1 MKNFEIGSTLVV
13 CIFVSGLLGLYF
25 LFSPDPLRFFSD
37 YPLIDS
43 DSVEIIKRFE
53 IGDDK
58 ALIEK
63 EISEG
68 YETSSLNEDGI
79 RSSIVVYKRIE
90 NNQVRL
96 IKFHYTDEKLSSLD
110 IN

>member
-1 MKNFEIGSTLVV
+1 MKNFEIGFILVAV
-13 CIFVSGLLGLYF
+13 VFVLGLFGYLF
-25 LFSPDPLRFFSD
+25 FSPDPLRFFSD

-43 DSVEIIKRFE
+43 ISVDKIKHFE

-63 EISEG
+63 EIGEG
-68 YETSSLNEDGI
+68 YETSSLNEEGI
-79 RSSIVVYKRIE
+79 RSSKVVYKRIE

-96 IKFHYTDEKLSSLD
+96 IKFHYTDGKLSSLV

>member
-1 MKNFEIGSTLVV
+1 MKIFDIGFTLV
-13 CIFVSGLLGLYF
+13 IFVLGLLGFYF

-37 YPLIDS
+37 YPSIDS

-63 EISEG
+63 EIGEG

-79 RSSIVVYKRIE
+79 RSSKVVYKRIE